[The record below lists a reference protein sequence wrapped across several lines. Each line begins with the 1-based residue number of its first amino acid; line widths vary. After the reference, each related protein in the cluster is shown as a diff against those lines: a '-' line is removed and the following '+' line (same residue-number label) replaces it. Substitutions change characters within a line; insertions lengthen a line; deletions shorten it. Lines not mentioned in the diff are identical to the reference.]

1 MMHVG
6 GGAISFFADPIG
18 SNGEVWFALALN
30 GSGVPFE
37 AVRLSA
43 LKLYL
48 VLRDVELDAFIYYD
62 GMGGFRFLWTWG
74 VLDPDELPEGI
85 GDLHAGLGR
94 ELHRLMERRFV
105 DTPERGRIGRWL
117 GYDGPVTTLRVEDR
131 AGGTSDRSK
140 PADSDL
146 VHFIVNDPRGGP
158 IVPVPWSL
166 NPPGNRAARPV
177 DRSDLFRFDPDRHGT
192 PQASVRLRRRFALP
206 LNFARAALRVLE
218 GAS

>member
-1 MMHVG
+1 MLFRPPLHSPTMPSRRSPADDPLDPAVYYGAVAERIVPFLPDRALTFTRGPQRALVHAESGTDIRIQNADDLMMHVG

-74 VLDPDELPEGI
+74 VLDPDEN
-85 GDLHAGLGR
+85 AQ
-94 ELHRLMERRFV
+94 
-105 DTPERGRIGRWL
+105 
-117 GYDGPVTTLRVEDR
+117 R
-131 AGGTSDRSK
+131 AIDQ
-140 PADSDL
+140 
-146 VHFIVNDPRGGP
+146 N
-158 IVPVPWSL
+158 
-166 NPPGNRAARPV
+166 
-177 DRSDLFRFDPDRHGT
+177 
-192 PQASVRLRRRFALP
+192 
-206 LNFARAALRVLE
+206 RVLL
-218 GAS
+218 GSFGKFDIVLVSTLKRTRQTVAFFP